1 MANPVFPSDKG
12 SYDDDDITI
21 PLPYYDHYYECKSEC
36 MENWLGQVILLVRGA
51 ESWRNSGATL
61 CGRAS
66 MGCRLLVYNND
77 SLTMT
82 TTTMSDTAHLVECV
96 CAC

>member
-1 MANPVFPSDKG
+1 MANLVFPSDKG
-12 SYDDDDITI
+12 SYDNDDITL
-21 PLPYYDHYYECKSEC
+21 PLPYYDCYNECKSEC
-36 MENWLGQVILLVRGA
+36 TENWLGLVILLVGGA

-82 TTTMSDTAHLVECV
+82 TTTMLVTTTCVECV